1 MKVTQRNEILYQE
14 MEKLSENGVIGFYNC
29 VEIIELFMIKE
40 RHVFNVFTILVACE
54 RRVIPNK
61 SEFLTNELIKLKG
74 RKEKFGVIVNYKSI
88 SECKE
93 IFRKLL
99 DEKTWIVNDNK
110 DLKISNELECSG
122 KYFAPVNSSDVVPIN
137 KILKNNFFNGSYIYE
152 VADKSKSHLS
162 FLYEEKSLIQEL
174 TIALKRYIPISLAS
188 VSDKL
193 GNYVFQF
200 PVEILSYQLSYNANE
215 NLICEIAWHDNAEK
229 RDLIVTARG
238 VEKDNVLE
246 DFSVAK
252 INSGSNSC
260 ELNFKVDKVFLAY
273 IIDIETSVIYAAVR
287 ESIFMMLN
295 ELKVEVKVINE
306 NDSVERE
313 FEIENEGFKVFVK
326 EKRNEVK
333 VMNWIDRRIYT
344 NDIEVAKNKKYF
356 VQYSNDYKKSSE
368 DIHRE
373 ALKDIHWLLDQYGQE
388 EVWLWDP
395 YLCYND
401 IAETLFFNKYS
412 NSVMKAITG
421 GKSVPEKICK
431 QCKEKICES
440 CLEKICNSCKGSSE
454 TKDDTVDKWNIG
466 FTKLSDKFIST
477 INLEFRT
484 TKGTPANSFHDR
496 FIIFPK
502 TYEGAMAWSLG
513 ISINQYG
520 KTHHILQKVTDGQM
534 TADAFLTFWNQ
545 IQDDSQLI
553 WKSKND

>member
-1 MKVTQRNEILYQE
+1 MTVARKNENLYQE
-14 MEKLSENGVIGFYNC
+14 MENLLKHGVIGFYNC

-40 RHVFNVFTILVACE
+40 GHVFNVFTILVACK
-54 RRVIPNK
+54 RKVIPNK

-74 RKEKFGVIVNYKSI
+74 RREKFGVIVTYKSI

-99 DEKTWIVNDNK
+99 DEKTWIISDAEN
-110 DLKISNELECSG
+110 LKVSNELECDG
-122 KYFAPVNSSDVVPIN
+122 KYFAPVDSSDIVPIN
-137 KILKNNFFNGSYIYE
+137 QILKNNFFNGSYIFE
-152 VADKSKSHLS
+152 VADKNKSHLK
-162 FLYEEKSLIQEL
+162 FFYEEKSLIQEL
-174 TIALKRYIPISLAS
+174 TIALKKYLPISLAS

-200 PVEILSYQLSYNANE
+200 PVEILSYQLSYNENE
-215 NLICEIAWHDNAEK
+215 NLICEIAWHDDAEK

-252 INSGSNSC
+252 INSGSNIC
-260 ELNFKVDKVFLAY
+260 ELNFKVDKPFLLY

-287 ESIFMMLN
+287 ESMFMMAKF
-295 ELKVEVKVINE
+295 LKVEVKVIDE
-306 NDSVERE
+306 NDCIERD
-313 FEIENEGFKVFVK
+313 FKIENEDFKVFVK
-326 EKRNEVK
+326 DNKNQVK

-356 VQYSNDYKKSSE
+356 VQYYNDDKKLSE
-368 DIHRE
+368 DLHRE

-395 YLCYND
+395 YLKYND
-401 IAETLFFNKYS
+401 IAETLFFNRYS

-421 GKSVPEKICK
+421 DKNIPEKKLCDVCK
-431 QCKEKICES
+431 LKLCASCTGTSGIIDNSIDEKNQGFNFLS
-440 CLEKICNSCKGSSE
+440 VDFKG
-454 TKDDTVDKWNIG
+454 K
-466 FTKLSDKFIST
+466 

-484 TKGTPANSFHDR
+484 TKGTPANAFHDR

-520 KTHHILQKVTDGQM
+520 KTHHILQKVTDAQM
-534 TADAFLTFWNQ
+534 TADAFQTFWNQ
-545 IQDDSQLI
+545 IQGDNQLI